1 MCKPPTTPDIVSFDQ
16 QDTDD
21 ERETEWYDYLEDIMN
36 DYQSSFSISLDSEEY
51 GENRIISNEP
61 FIVLKNTKCIVCS
74 RWNDNLRDHYHIANN
89 DGNGI
94 TTKSILMDLI
104 IYNFSANCNHM
115 FLEGIRQIDDT
126 NVYELEFGS

>member
-1 MCKPPTTPDIVSFDQ
+1 MCKPTTTPDIVSFQEESDI
-16 QDTDD
+16 
-21 ERETEWYDYLEDIMN
+21 EEEPEWYDYLEDIMD
-36 DYQSSFSISLDSEEY
+36 DYEASFTISLNSEEY

-61 FIVLKNTKCIVCS
+61 FIVLKHTKCIVCS
-74 RWNDNLRDHYHIANN
+74 RWIDNLRDRYYIANN

-94 TTKSILMDLI
+94 TTESILTDLI
-104 IYNFSANCNHM
+104 IYHFSAICNHR